1 MSIFRK
7 YPSTRLRRL
16 RKNLNL
22 IELVSETNLTSKDLI
37 QPIFIKEN
45 FEGKEQI
52 ESMPGIFRFGL
63 NHVLSEIEEVIN
75 AGINAIAVFPVIE
88 SSKKDEK
95 GSEALNKS
103 NFIAHSINKIKQ
115 EFPELILIADV
126 ALDPYTDHGHDGIL
140 INNEVANDETVEV
153 LIEQSIL
160 LAEAGADIIAPSDMM
175 DGRIGLIR
183 DSLEKQNLKDTILLS
198 YAAKYNSKFY
208 GPFRD
213 AVNSASNLGNSSKSS
228 YQMNISNKNEALH
241 EVALDINE
249 GADIVMVKPAMPYLD
264 VIQLIKKEFKVPTF
278 AYQVS
283 GEFSMLKNAI
293 NHGWLDKEVMLESLV
308 SIKRA
313 GADAI
318 LSYAAKE
325 ISKEIKRPIKW
336 IIVIVMKLL
345 EK

>member
-16 RKNLNL
+16 RKNINL

-52 ESMPGIFRFGL
+52 ESMQDIFRFGL
-63 NHVLSEIEEVIN
+63 NHVLSEIEELIN
-75 AGINAIAVFPVIE
+75 VGINAIAVFPVIE

-95 GSEALNKS
+95 GLEALNKS
-103 NFIAHSINKIKQ
+103 NFIVQSINKIKK

-183 DSLEKQNLKDTILLS
+183 DSLEKQNFKDTILLS

-213 AVNSASNLGNSSKSS
+213 ALNSASNLGNSSKSS

-264 VIQLIKKEFKVPTF
+264 VIQSIKKEFKVPTF

-325 ISKEIKRPIKW
+325 ISKEINK
-336 IIVIVMKLL
+336 V
-345 EK
+345 

>member
-45 FEGKEQI
+45 FEGKEEI

-95 GSEALNKS
+95 GLEALNKS
-103 NFIAHSINKIKQ
+103 NFIVQSINKIKK

-183 DSLEKQNLKDTILLS
+183 DSLEKQNFKDTILLS

-264 VIQLIKKEFKVPTF
+264 VIQSIKKEFKVPTF

-325 ISKEIKRPIKW
+325 ISKEINKVW
-336 IIVIVMKLL
+336 VT
-345 EK
+345 

>member
-22 IELVSETNLTSKDLI
+22 IKLVSETNLTSKDLI

-45 FEGKEQI
+45 FEGKEEI

-241 EVALDINE
+241 EVALDLNE

-325 ISKEIKRPIKW
+325 ISEEIK
-336 IIVIVMKLL
+336 
-345 EK
+345 

>member
-45 FEGKEQI
+45 FEGKEEI

-103 NFIAHSINKIKQ
+103 NFIVHSINKIKQ

-325 ISKEIKRPIKW
+325 ISKEIK
-336 IIVIVMKLL
+336 
-345 EK
+345 

>member
-45 FEGKEQI
+45 FEGKEEI

-63 NHVLSEIEEVIN
+63 NHVLSELEELIN
-75 AGINAIAVFPVIE
+75 VGINAIAVFPVIE

-140 INNEVANDETVEV
+140 INNEVANDETVDV

-325 ISKEIKRPIKW
+325 ISKEINK
-336 IIVIVMKLL
+336 V
-345 EK
+345 

>member
-45 FEGKEQI
+45 FEGKEEI

-115 EFPELILIADV
+115 EFPELILIADI

-140 INNEVANDETVEV
+140 INNEVANDETAEV

-228 YQMNISNKNEALH
+228 YQMNISNKDEALH

-325 ISKEIKRPIKW
+325 ISKEIK
-336 IIVIVMKLL
+336 
-345 EK
+345 

>member
-45 FEGKEQI
+45 FEGKEEI

-325 ISKEIKRPIKW
+325 ISKEINKY
-336 IIVIVMKLL
+336 
-345 EK
+345 E

>member
-45 FEGKEQI
+45 FEGKEEI

-140 INNEVANDETVEV
+140 ISNEVANDETVEV
-153 LIEQSIL
+153 LIKQSIL

-183 DSLEKQNLKDTILLS
+183 DSLEKQSLKDTILLS

-325 ISKEIKRPIKW
+325 ISKEIK
-336 IIVIVMKLL
+336 
-345 EK
+345 

>member
-45 FEGKEQI
+45 FEGKEEI

-293 NHGWLDKEVMLESLV
+293 NHGWLDREVMLESLV

-325 ISKEIKRPIKW
+325 ISKEINK
-336 IIVIVMKLL
+336 V
-345 EK
+345 